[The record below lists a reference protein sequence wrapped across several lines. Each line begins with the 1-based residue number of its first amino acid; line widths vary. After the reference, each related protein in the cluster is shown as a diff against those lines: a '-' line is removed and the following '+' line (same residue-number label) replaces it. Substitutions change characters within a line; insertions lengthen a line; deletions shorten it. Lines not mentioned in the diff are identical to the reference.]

1 MTEAKAKAD
10 EQALVPLDERKRE
23 ILKAVISDY
32 VMTAEPVGSKNLL
45 KRHKL
50 NYSSATVRNEMAEL
64 EELGYLEKPHTSA
77 GRIPSDI
84 GYRLYVD
91 ELIEPKAMSEQEQQ
105 LIKAE
110 FNKAFDNFDHLLN
123 QAADFLSKQTG
134 YTSILLT
141 PESNTSYVKHLR
153 MLQTE
158 PGKIMIIVVLQA
170 GLMHNRLVRV
180 NDLFTSEQLRSIAEA
195 IEHSVS
201 ETPLAKIDLLTI
213 EQAKPEIEIS
223 ETLLE
228 QLIYEAWLA
237 IKQADNPSA
246 CVKGVP
252 NLLRYPEFHD
262 PEKAEKVLGALSNVH
277 SLTGVIPHS
286 LHELPQSKEDMAYY
300 SIRIGQELL
309 DQDFADC
316 SLVSSVYKLH
326 GQQIGQI
333 NVIGPR
339 RMNYEKVLSR
349 VNFVSQTLNEILN
362 EEKKT
367 NEDKK

>member
-1 MTEAKAKAD
+1 MTNLLDKRT
-10 EQALVPLDERKRE
+10 QQLLPLDARKKE

-50 NYSSATVRNEMAEL
+50 NYSSATIRNEMAEL
-64 EELGYLEKPHTSA
+64 EDLGYLEKPHTSA

-91 ELIEPKAMSEQEQQ
+91 ELIEPKEMSLQEQN

-110 FNKAFDNFDHLLN
+110 FNKAFDNFDHLLS

-141 PESNTSYVKHLR
+141 PEADTSYVKHLR

-180 NDLFTSEQLRSIAEA
+180 NDIFTQEQLRSIAEA
-195 IEHSVS
+195 IESSVS

-213 EQAKPEIEIS
+213 EQARPEMEIS
-223 ETLLE
+223 ATLLD
-228 QLIYEAWLA
+228 QLIYEAWMA

-252 NLLRYPEFHD
+252 NLLRYPEFRD
-262 PEKAEKVLGALSNVH
+262 PEKAEKVLDALSNVH
-277 SLTGVIPHS
+277 NLQGVIPAS
-286 LHELPQSKEDMAYY
+286 DTVLASSKDQMAYY

-309 DQDFADC
+309 DRDFADC

-326 GQQIGQI
+326 DKQIGQI

-339 RMNYEKVLSR
+339 RMNYERVLSS
-349 VNFVSQTLNEILN
+349 VHFVSQTLNEILN
-362 EEKKT
+362 E
-367 NEDKK
+367 DKK